1 LISVIQADAGAR
13 LASFEI
19 KARALRQIEQ
29 APGRQIVVLLISY
42 KGKTMQTEVLNV
54 TGMTSEDC
62 TETVMRTIKSIDG
75 VSNVSVSYPQNR
87 AIVQFDED
95 QTAPAEMANAL
106 VKAGFG
112 VRKINL
118 GEQDSSCGGCCGKC
132 GG

>member
-1 LISVIQADAGAR
+1 
-13 LASFEI
+13 
-19 KARALRQIEQ
+19 
-29 APGRQIVVLLISY
+29 
-42 KGKTMQTEVLNV
+42 MQTEVLNV
-54 TGMTSEDC
+54 TGMISEDC
-62 TETVMRTIKSIDG
+62 TETVMRAIKSVEG

-95 QTAPAEMANAL
+95 QTAPQEMTAAL
-106 VKAGFG
+106 AKAGFG

>member
-1 LISVIQADAGAR
+1 
-13 LASFEI
+13 
-19 KARALRQIEQ
+19 
-29 APGRQIVVLLISY
+29 
-42 KGKTMQTEVLNV
+42 MQTEVLNV

-95 QTAPAEMANAL
+95 QTAPQEMATAL
-106 VKAGFG
+106 AKAGFG

-118 GEQDSSCGGCCGKC
+118 GEQESSCGGCCGKC

>member
-1 LISVIQADAGAR
+1 
-13 LASFEI
+13 
-19 KARALRQIEQ
+19 
-29 APGRQIVVLLISY
+29 
-42 KGKTMQTEVLNV
+42 MQTEVLNV

-62 TETVMRTIKSIDG
+62 TETVMRTIKAIDG

-95 QTAPAEMANAL
+95 QTAPQEMTAAL
-106 VKAGFG
+106 AKAGFG

-118 GEQDSSCGGCCGKC
+118 GEQEGGSCGGCCGKC